1 MTEGKPAIFKG
12 TTNLFSS
19 GSAMVLLVPKPVLE
33 ELKLDVENKKAHFEI
48 FINKRTKEIIYKLIR
63 EEDK

>member
-1 MTEGKPAIFKG
+1 MTGKYQHIFKG

-33 ELKLDVENKKAHFEI
+33 DLKLDVENKKAHFEI
-48 FINKRTKEIIYKLIR
+48 FVDKKSKEIVYKLMG
-63 EEDK
+63 ESEK